1 MEISKHFRYVIS
13 RTFDL
18 VAEYQHE
25 MITPEHILLVVL
37 RDNNDSELLKA
48 AGVNLPLAIEYTEE
62 YLKTY
67 IPEIQDKNSDPVASV
82 GFRNILA
89 RAINNVQAC
98 GKKILT
104 TGAVLVSMLDEVE
117 NGCSIFLYNAGI
129 NRLKLM
135 DLVSHSLP
143 EEDTVPAEEND
154 LFSLT
159 TDMEDSTFDSLGDEN
174 FRDSYFTK
182 SENFPDESGKSIFE
196 NFVTDMVE
204 EAKTGKYD
212 PLLGREKELN
222 RTLEILGR
230 RTKNNPLHVGEPGV
244 GKTAIA
250 CGLANLI
257 AQGKIPPAL
266 NGISLYKID
275 MATLVA
281 GSKYRGDFEERLLAI
296 IKELSKKPFPVLYI
310 DEMQTIVKAG
320 SGDSDSMDA
329 SSILK
334 PVLAEGKIRCI
345 GSITYQDYSKFI
357 ERDRALQRRFQKIDV
372 SEPSREDTIKI
383 LTGLKKRYEDFH
395 KVIYP
400 QESIEYAVDLSGKY
414 IRDQF
419 WPDKAIDVIDEA
431 GATLKTHEKDR
442 NGDSGAIRV
451 SKELIS
457 EIVAKIA
464 RVPKEQVSTSEKDAL
479 LRIEKELPS
488 VVIGQPEAV
497 RKVLYSIKRSRAGFR
512 NPEKTISNFLF
523 VGPTGVG
530 KTLLAKTL
538 SQLMGIPL
546 VRFDMSEY
554 QEKHTVSRLIGAP
567 PGYVGSENGG
577 LLTDAIRRQPYCVLL
592 LDEVEKAHS
601 DIYNVLL
608 QVMDYASLT
617 DSQGRKADFRNVILI
632 MTSNAGA
639 NEIGKNLIGFGAGK
653 VSDSALK
660 AAVERIFPPEFRNRL
675 DAVVPFTALSR
686 ESIGLIVQRE
696 IKKISLVFESKNK
709 KLKVSSECF
718 DLITDMCFNGEF
730 GARDVERIIEESIVT
745 PLIDSILYGESQGES
760 LCRAFVKDGK
770 ISTEMLPCKTLESV
784 KLN

>member
-37 RDNNDSELLKA
+37 RDKNDSELLKA

-159 TDMEDSTFDSLGDEN
+159 TDMEDRTFDSLGDEN

-204 EAKTGKYD
+204 EAKAGKYD